1 MKNQIPI
8 LAIVIMAILWPFSIV
23 QAQYAIPSFDIELT
37 VANTS
42 FEEDESFMQ
51 TQNME
56 ERQMVVEVEDDY
68 PAQTTWAVV
77 KIYSLDEQDELG
89 PYTVYEGTDLRVT
102 IDQREWGVEVLD
114 FLTGCII
121 STWIE

>member
-1 MKNQIPI
+1 
-8 LAIVIMAILWPFSIV
+8 MAILWPFSIL

-68 PAQTTWAVV
+68 PAQTTWAIVR
-77 KIYSLDEQDELG
+77 IYSLDQQDVLG
-89 PYTVYEGTDLRVT
+89 PYTVYEGANLRVT
-102 IDQREWGVEVLD
+102 IDQREWGLEVLD
-114 FLTGCII
+114 FLSGCTI

>member
-51 TQNME
+51 TQSME
-56 ERQMVVEVEDDY
+56 ERQIIIAVED
-68 PAQTTWAVV
+68 PNPNQTTWAVV

-89 PYTVYEGTDLRVT
+89 PYTVYEGANLRVT

>member
-1 MKNQIPI
+1 MKNLSAK
-8 LAIVIMAILWPFSIV
+8 LAIVITLLGVPFSFV

-51 TQNME
+51 TQSME
-56 ERQMVVEVEDDY
+56 ERKLVVRVLDDN
-68 PAQTTWAVV
+68 PNQTTWAVV
-77 KIYSLDEQDELG
+77 MLYSLDGQDELG
-89 PYTVYEGTDLRVT
+89 PYTVYEGANLRVT
-102 IDQREWGVEVLD
+102 IDQREWGLEVLD